1 MNISKNVEQE
11 KDNSINNTN
20 IELTIN
26 NDNQNNISKEHL
38 VNLC

>member
-26 NDNQNNISKEHL
+26 NDNLNNI
-38 VNLC
+38 